1 MKRINIFIIIG
12 IILLTACEKDKSA
25 TQNTDFFPPVNFDI
39 NVNLV
44 LPDAAPLQNQG
55 GFVYRD
61 GQGVGYKGIIIYNNF
76 DDYLVFDRACP
87 YKVDSACSRIF
98 MANNNSNFQC
108 GSGTNRCCASEFF
121 LSTGT
126 VSKGPAD
133 RPLRQYYVSKNGNYL
148 RVTSFPQ

>member
-1 MKRINIFIIIG
+1 MKRINLFFIIG
-12 IILLTACEKDKSA
+12 MILLASCEKDKSA

-44 LPDAAPLQNQG
+44 LPDAAPLQVQG
-55 GFVYRD
+55 GYMYRD
-61 GQGVGYKGIIIYNNF
+61 GQAVGYKGIIIYNNF
-76 DDYLVFDRACP
+76 DEFIAFDRACP
-87 YKVDSACSRIF
+87 YKVDSACSRIY
-98 MANNNSNFQC
+98 MADNNSKFQC
-108 GSGTNRCCASEFF
+108 GSDKNRCCASEFF

-133 RPLRQYYVSKNGNYL
+133 RPLRQYFVTRSGDYL